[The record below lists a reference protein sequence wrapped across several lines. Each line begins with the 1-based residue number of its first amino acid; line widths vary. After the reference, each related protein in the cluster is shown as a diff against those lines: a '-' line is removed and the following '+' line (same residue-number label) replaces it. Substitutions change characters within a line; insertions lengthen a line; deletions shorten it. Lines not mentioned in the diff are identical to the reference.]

1 MKANA
6 KKIWA
11 ISAIIFIIFLIPLLL
26 FLKPLTAGTKVLLF
40 LSEEFPQIPIKP
52 LHLLTNQPKHEQIK
66 FADGIVA
73 DLYLPNSL
81 TAKPALIIAM
91 GVRTNEK
98 DKPILLG
105 FADTLARLGYV
116 VMWPRLEA
124 LDREEI
130 KFESPQTFIASFQYL
145 EERPEVD
152 KNRISFVG
160 FSVGSSLAMV
170 AAESPSI
177 NDQVRSLIFFGG
189 YYNIIDYLTSLGIS
203 SMVVDGQKVPWIPHE
218 GALNHAKGILE
229 KEGVDQGQFISG
241 NLKDDDIKKLLI
253 YSPDQNLASYKAP
266 IFILHEKGDTY
277 VPYAESVK
285 LKQALEAMPAGR
297 QGKVPIVYHQ
307 ANLFEHVQPK
317 KGFSP
322 QVLGEFA
329 GLFGFLHK
337 VFLYL

>member
-1 MKANA
+1 MN
-6 KKIWA
+6 KKIWIIA
-11 ISAIIFIIFLIPLLL
+11 AVVLIIFFI
-26 FLKPLTAGTKVLLF
+26 FLKPLTAGARVLLL

-73 DLYLPNSL
+73 DLYLPNSP

-91 GVRTNEK
+91 GVRTNET
-98 DKPILLG
+98 DRPTILG

-124 LDREEI
+124 LDKEEI
-130 KFESPQTFIASFQYL
+130 KLEQPQTFIDSFQYL

-152 KNRISFVG
+152 NDRISFMG

-170 AAESPSI
+170 AAADSTI

-189 YYNIIDYLTSLGIS
+189 YYNIIDYLTSLGTS

-218 GALNHAKGILE
+218 DGLNHVKGILE
-229 KEGVDQGQFISG
+229 KEEIDQRQFISG
-241 NLKDDDIKKLLI
+241 NLKDGDIKKLLV
-253 YSPDQNLASYKAP
+253 YSPDQKLLMYKAP
-266 IFILHEKGDTY
+266 IFILHERADSY
-277 VPYAESVK
+277 VPYTEAIK
-285 LKQALEAMPAGR
+285 LREALD
-297 QGKVPIVYHQ
+297 GKVPTTYHL

-322 QVLGEFA
+322 QILGEFA